1 MSISVYKSKIFNT
14 KDVVDVCIHQKQ
26 LKLEPSSFKDS
37 IYKLNEHKISVD
49 ELEKGHGS
57 FITGTNVSVGGGEAP
72 KAEQAGHGKSR
83 SYHMDELKCLY
94 FFFLINMLRFK
105 NSLDLNLLKS
115 VCCSINSTTEC
126 TSGSEGSCP
135 SSIAPSPSAP
145 PQGGSPHSEVLKQFF
160 LSNLKKC
167 AKLEYNLN
175 DFNMCI
181 SVVLENCSIVFLNSY
196 KTVSL
201 CRYLTCCLC
210 NVLELFHI
218 NCDVLFK
225 NAFNNNANNSNIQ
238 SINDLISKIK
248 WMTHDSKVEKNKEL
262 SKSFSAN
269 LMLFLYAQSKLTDD
283 NEYFMHLINQNFKNT
298 IDSYRSEYTHEMN
311 SLNNYITMLSKNM
324 NDTLRVHIKNV
335 LDITAKVVP
344 LFVGKMHEFVTANE
358 QIVEEHANLKKPLS
372 NGFILLD
379 DAIADESTS
388 SGSILS
394 TLYEEKYLKS
404 IQERFLQMEFSNEL
418 QKFSEMNSIFC
429 DLLILLTDIILQ
441 TNIMYDIKA
450 YNKALAQVLKNKKV
464 SGGVHHIGVGCLEFK
479 HFLYSL
485 MAERGEDSQLDI
497 SKPTEGEKNQTIPLM
512 SGNKIVI
519 NNSFPALRRRL
530 NLYKLDEPI
539 GEVLIQKN
547 INFNLK
553 VPKGAKDFTGE
564 EMQLRNIFF
573 DFVKKKFLLHGAVEI
588 DTPIFELKE
597 TLTDKYGEDSKLI
610 FDLKDQG
617 GESLSLR
624 YDLTVPLY
632 RFVNTNNL
640 NSLKRFH
647 IGKVYRRD
655 EPSMNRGRFREF
667 YQCDFDIVG
676 KYDIVRTDFHIL
688 FIFWDILNNLK
699 KVIGNFNCKINHRKI
714 LEYMLLSCNIHKD
727 KVKTI
732 SSSIDKL
739 DKITFQQ
746 FRDELLNEK
755 GIPVESVDK
764 IETYISKTLS
774 LSPFL
779 VIEFLRNDLSESAF
793 EESYKNEVYQVIN
806 HLEQIFDLL
815 KHFNMLNQF
824 SFDLSLARGLDYY
837 TGIIFEF
844 VLLSETGLGSVAAGG
859 RYDYLIRNKR
869 KEYIPSVGASVGIE
883 RIIAI
888 AEGVVKKGGLIL
900 GPGGGDVL
908 TKKEVKVENC
918 PLGKVP
924 SPGDVASPGIAASSV
939 LPLKDNSVEVLI
951 CNMKKNC
958 FKETIELCKKLWEE
972 DISTEFIY
980 VKDQKIQKQLV
991 YALEKQIPLAVIIGD
1006 EIERGV
1012 IKLRELTQDKEKST
1026 GEREIKL
1033 EDCVQKIK
1041 SYFRENLTWKQRIT
1055 NALFDRPRL

>member
-14 KDVVDVCIHQKQ
+14 KDVVDVCIHQKL
-26 LKLEPSSFKDS
+26 LKLESSSFKDS
-37 IYKLNEHKISVD
+37 VYKLNEHKKSVD
-49 ELEKGHGS
+49 ELAKGDGS
-57 FITGTNVSVGGGEAP
+57 FITGTNVNVGGEEVPKGEQ
-72 KAEQAGHGKSR
+72 KAGQGKSR

-105 NSLDLNLLKS
+105 NNLDLNLIRS

-126 TSGSEGSCP
+126 TCGAEGSCP
-135 SSIAPSPSAP
+135 SSIAPPHSASPHE
-145 PQGGSPHSEVLKQFF
+145 GLPHSEVLKQFF
-160 LSNLKKC
+160 ISNLKKC

-175 DFNMCI
+175 DFNICT
-181 SVVLENCSIVFLNSY
+181 SVVLENCSIVFLNAY

-201 CRYLTCCLC
+201 CKYLTCCLC

-218 NCDVLFK
+218 KCDILFK
-225 NAFNNNANNSNIQ
+225 NAFNNNTNNSNIQ
-238 SINDLISKIK
+238 SINELISKIK

-262 SKSFSAN
+262 SKIFSAN
-269 LMLFLYAQSKLTDD
+269 LLLFVYAQSKLTDD
-283 NEYFMHLINQNFKNT
+283 GEYFMYLINQNFKNT
-298 IDSYRSEYTHEMN
+298 IDSYRSEYTDEMN
-311 SLNNYITMLSKNM
+311 SLNSYITMLSKNM

-335 LDITAKVVP
+335 LDITTKVMP

-358 QIVEEHANLKKPLS
+358 QIVEEHADLKKPPS
-372 NGFILLD
+372 NGFILLHD
-379 DAIADESTS
+379 SIAGEGTS
-388 SGSILS
+388 SGPILS
-394 TLYEEKYLKS
+394 KLYEEKYLKS
-404 IQERFLQMEFSNEL
+404 IEERFLQMEFPNEL
-418 QKFSEMNSIFC
+418 QKFSEMNSIFYE
-429 DLLILLTDIILQ
+429 LLILLTDIIIQ

-479 HFLYSL
+479 NFLYSL
-485 MAERGEDSQLDI
+485 MTERGDSQLGI
-497 SKPTEGEKNQTIPLM
+497 FKPTEGEAKEMIPM

-519 NNSFPALRRRL
+519 NNSFPALRRKL
-530 NLYKLDEPI
+530 NVYKLDEHI

-564 EMQLRNIFF
+564 DMQLRNIFF
-573 DFVKKKFLLHGAVEI
+573 DFIKKKFLLHGAVEI

-617 GESLSLR
+617 GENLSLR

-676 KYDIVRTDFHIL
+676 KYDTVRTDFHIL

-764 IETYISKTLS
+764 IETYISRTLS

-779 VIEFLRNDLSESAF
+779 VIEFLRNDL
-793 EESYKNEVYQVIN
+793 
-806 HLEQIFDLL
+806 
-815 KHFNMLNQF
+815 
-824 SFDLSLARGLDYY
+824 
-837 TGIIFEF
+837 
-844 VLLSETGLGSVAAGG
+844 
-859 RYDYLIRNKR
+859 
-869 KEYIPSVGASVGIE
+869 
-883 RIIAI
+883 
-888 AEGVVKKGGLIL
+888 
-900 GPGGGDVL
+900 
-908 TKKEVKVENC
+908 
-918 PLGKVP
+918 
-924 SPGDVASPGIAASSV
+924 
-939 LPLKDNSVEVLI
+939 
-951 CNMKKNC
+951 
-958 FKETIELCKKLWEE
+958 
-972 DISTEFIY
+972 
-980 VKDQKIQKQLV
+980 
-991 YALEKQIPLAVIIGD
+991 
-1006 EIERGV
+1006 
-1012 IKLRELTQDKEKST
+1012 
-1026 GEREIKL
+1026 
-1033 EDCVQKIK
+1033 
-1041 SYFRENLTWKQRIT
+1041 
-1055 NALFDRPRL
+1055 

>member
-1 MSISVYKSKIFNT
+1 MSISVYKSKVFNT
-14 KDVVDVCIHQKQ
+14 KDVVDVCIHQRH

-37 IYKLNEHKISVD
+37 VYKLNEHKIAVD
-49 ELEKGHGS
+49 ELAKADGS
-57 FITGTNVSVGGGEAP
+57 FTTREEVPVGGEEAP
-72 KAEQAGHGKSR
+72 KGGKTGQGKPR

-105 NSLDLNLLKS
+105 NNLDLNLIRS
-115 VCCSINSTTEC
+115 VCCSINNTTEC
-126 TSGSEGSCP
+126 TCGVEGSCP
-135 SSIAPSPSAP
+135 SSVVPLPSAP
-145 PQGGSPHSEVLKQFF
+145 PQGGPPHSEVLKQFF
-160 LSNLKKC
+160 ISNLKKC

-181 SVVLENCSIVFLNSY
+181 SGVLENCSIVFLNAY

-201 CRYLTCCLC
+201 CKYLTCCLC
-210 NVLELFHI
+210 NLLELFHI
-218 NCDVLFK
+218 NSEVLFK
-225 NAFNNNANNSNIQ
+225 NAFNSNANNSNIQ
-238 SINDLISKIK
+238 SINELIGKIK
-248 WMTHDSKVEKNKEL
+248 WMTHDSKVEKNKDL
-262 SKSFSAN
+262 SKIFSAN
-269 LMLFLYAQSKLTDD
+269 LLLFVYTQSKLTDD
-283 NEYFMHLINQNFKNT
+283 GEYFMYLINQNFKNS
-298 IDSYRSEYTHEMN
+298 IDSYRSEYTEGMN
-311 SLNNYITMLSKNM
+311 SLNGYITMLSRSI
-324 NDTLRVHIKNV
+324 NDTLGVHIKNV

-344 LFVGKMHEFVTANE
+344 LFVAKLHEFVTANE
-358 QIVEEHANLKKPLS
+358 QIVEEHADLKKPLS
-372 NGFILLD
+372 NGFILLH
-379 DAIADESTS
+379 DATAEQNTST
-388 SGSILS
+388 GSLLS
-394 TLYEEKYLKS
+394 KLYEEKYLKS
-404 IQERFLQMEFSNEL
+404 IEERFLQMELPNEL
-418 QKFSEMNSIFC
+418 QKFSELNSIFC
-429 DLLILLTDIILQ
+429 ELLILLTDMIIQ

-450 YNKALAQVLKNKKV
+450 YNKALAQLLKNKKV

-479 HFLYSL
+479 NFLYSL
-485 MAERGEDSQLDI
+485 MAEKGDSQLGI
-497 SKPTEGEKNQTIPLM
+497 FKPTEGETNEAIPI

-519 NNSFPALRRRL
+519 NNFFPALRRSL
-530 NLYKLDEPI
+530 NLYKLDDQI

-564 EMQLRNIFF
+564 DMQLRNIFF
-573 DFVKKKFLLHGAVEI
+573 DFIKKKFLLHGAVEI

-617 GESLSLR
+617 GENLSLR

-676 KYDIVRTDFHIL
+676 KYDTVRTDFHIL

-714 LEYMLLSCNIHKD
+714 LEYMLLSSNIHKD

-779 VIEFLRNDLSESAF
+779 VIEFLRNDLNESPFDEA
-793 EESYKNEVYQVIN
+793 YKNEVYQVIN
-806 HLEQIFDLL
+806 HLEEIFELL

-888 AEGVVKKGGLIL
+888 AEGVVKKGGLFV
-900 GPGGGDVL
+900 GPGGGGLL
-908 TKKEVKVENC
+908 TKKEVTVEDSPHGNA
-918 PLGKVP
+918 P
-924 SPGDVASPGIAASSV
+924 SSGNAASPGLA
-939 LPLKDNSVEVLI
+939 LKDNSVEVLI
-951 CNMKKNC
+951 CNIKKNC

-1012 IKLRELTQDKEKST
+1012 IKLRELTQDKEKSA
-1026 GEREIKL
+1026 GEQEIKL
-1033 EDCVQKIK
+1033 EDCVQEIK
-1041 SYFRENLTWKQRIT
+1041 SYFRENLTWKQSIT
-1055 NALFDRPRL
+1055 NALFGRAGV

>member
-1 MSISVYKSKIFNT
+1 MNISVYKSKIFNT
-14 KDVVDVCIHQKQ
+14 KDVVDVCIHQRH

-37 IYKLNEHKISVD
+37 VYKLNEHKISVD
-49 ELEKGHGS
+49 QLAKGDGS
-57 FITGTNVSVGGGEAP
+57 FITGTKLNVGGGEEAP
-72 KAEQAGHGKSR
+72 KGQQIGTEKSR

-94 FFFLINMLRFK
+94 LFFLINMLRFK
-105 NSLDLNLLKS
+105 NSLDLNLIRS

-126 TSGSEGSCP
+126 TCGVEGLCP
-135 SSIAPSPSAP
+135 SQISPAPSPSS
-145 PQGGSPHSEVLKQFF
+145 QKESSHSELLKQFF
-160 LSNLKKC
+160 ISNLKKC

-181 SVVLENCSIVFLNSY
+181 SVVLENCSIVFLNAY

-201 CRYLTCCLC
+201 CKYLTCCLC
-210 NVLELFHI
+210 NVLELFQI
-218 NCDVLFK
+218 NSDVLFK
-225 NAFNNNANNSNIQ
+225 NAFNNNVNNSNIQ
-238 SINDLISKIK
+238 SINELISKIK
-248 WMTHDSKVEKNKEL
+248 WMTHDSKVEKNKDL
-262 SKSFSAN
+262 SKRFSAN
-269 LMLFLYAQSKLTDD
+269 LLLFVYSQSKLTDD
-283 NEYFMHLINQNFKNT
+283 GEYFMYLINQNFKNN
-298 IDSYRSEYTHEMN
+298 IDSYRNEYTEEMN
-311 SLNNYITMLSKNM
+311 SLNSYITMLCKNM

-344 LFVGKMHEFVTANE
+344 LFVAKMHEFLTANE
-358 QIVEEHANLKKPLS
+358 QIVGEHPDLNKPLA
-372 NGFILLD
+372 NGFILLED
-379 DAIADESTS
+379 GIAEGSKS
-388 SGSILS
+388 SSSILS
-394 TLYEEKYLKS
+394 KLYEEKYLKS
-404 IQERFLQMEFSNEL
+404 IEEKFVQMKFPNEL
-418 QKFSEMNSIFC
+418 QKFSEMNSIFYE
-429 DLLILLTDIILQ
+429 LLMLLTDMIVQ

-464 SGGVHHIGVGCLEFK
+464 SGGVHHIGIGCLEFK
-479 HFLYSL
+479 NFLYSL
-485 MAERGEDSQLDI
+485 VEDREDSQLGI
-497 SKPTEGEKNQTIPLM
+497 FKRTEGEADEMVPM
-512 SGNKIVI
+512 RGNKIVI
-519 NNSFPALRRRL
+519 NNFFPSLRRRL
-530 NLYKLDEPI
+530 NVYKLDDQI

-564 EMQLRNIFF
+564 DMQLRNIFF

-610 FDLKDQG
+610 FDLKEQG
-617 GESLSLR
+617 GENLSLR

-632 RFVNTNNL
+632 RFVNTNNI
-640 NSLKRFH
+640 NCLKRFH

-676 KYDIVRTDFHIL
+676 KYDTLRTDFHIL

-714 LEYMLLSCNIHKD
+714 LEYMLLSSNIHKD

-755 GIPVESVDK
+755 GIPVESVDI
-764 IETYISKTLS
+764 IEMYISKTLS

-779 VIEFLRNDLSESAF
+779 VIEFLRNDLSESPF

-806 HLEQIFDLL
+806 HLEEIFELL

-844 VLLSETGLGSVAAGG
+844 VVLSETGLGSVAAGG
-859 RYDYLIRNKR
+859 RYDYLIRNRR

-888 AEGVVKKGGLIL
+888 AEGVVKRGGLFL
-900 GPGGGDVL
+900 GPGESGHL
-908 TKKEVKVENC
+908 TKKEVTMEDST
-918 PLGKVP
+918 PGK
-924 SPGDVASPGIAASSV
+924 VASPGNVATPAV
-939 LPLKDNSVEVLI
+939 GLKDNSVDVLI
-951 CNMKKNC
+951 CNIKKNC
-958 FKETIELCKKLWEE
+958 FKETIELCKKLWEQG
-972 DISTEFIY
+972 ISTEFIY

-1012 IKLRELTQDKEKST
+1012 IKLRELTQDKEKSA

-1033 EDCVQKIK
+1033 EDCVQNIK
-1041 SYFRENLTWKQRIT
+1041 SYFRENLTWKQNIT
-1055 NALFDRPRL
+1055 NALFGRPGL